1 MLQTIKK
8 GQTNDLVKA
17 VQYMIDTA
25 ARGNAD
31 GNFSAEFEDAVKKWQ
46 SEHNLDADGIIG
58 PKTWTA
64 LAAAMP
70 ICSTSKHKTSTYTA
84 ALQKLLGGMDVD
96 GVFGSQTKKAVAAYQ
111 TAKGLDADGIA
122 GPKTW
127 SALVT
132 GESEPAALTVPEQA
146 VSEDL
151 TEIAVQTV
159 SEDQTEIDRQ
169 TVSENQTEIDGQAVS
184 DEQPKPAPVVF
195 VQPVDYK
202 QGDSRWGSKMYSNH
216 NDKSQTMRNSA
227 CGPTSMAD
235 IVATWVD
242 KNITPYDLAQLALS
256 WGDRTYSSG
265 TAWAFFR
272 HAQEHYGFKT
282 MIQTTNLATLKAC
295 LENGGYAIA
304 SMGPGYWT
312 NGGHFICLWKHD
324 DTYIFANDPASSSR
338 KKQKLTQF
346 VKERKQYFCFY
357 R

>member
-8 GQTNDLVKA
+8 GQTNDLVKT

-25 ARGNAD
+25 ARGAAD
-31 GNFSAEFEDAVKKWQ
+31 GNFSADFEDAVKKWQ
-46 SEHNLDADGIIG
+46 TEHKLDADGIIG
-58 PKTWTA
+58 PKTWAA

-70 ICSTSKHKTSTYTA
+70 ICSTSKHATSTYTA
-84 ALQKLLGGMDVD
+84 ALQQLLGGVDVD

-111 TAKGLDADGIA
+111 TAKGLTADGIVGA
-122 GPKTW
+122 KTW

-132 GESEPAALTVPEQA
+132 DESEPAAQEA
-146 VSEDL
+146 
-151 TEIAVQTV
+151 
-159 SEDQTEIDRQ
+159 
-169 TVSENQTEIDGQAVS
+169 S
-184 DEQPKPAPVVF
+184 DEQARLAAVIF

-216 NDKSQTMRNSA
+216 GDKGQTMKNSA

-242 KNITPYDLAQLALS
+242 KNLTPYDLAQLALS

-272 HAQEHYGFKT
+272 HVQEHYGFKT
-282 MIQTTNLATLKAC
+282 MIQTTNLATLKTC
-295 LENGGYAIA
+295 LENGGYAVA

-312 NGGHFICLWKHD
+312 KGGHFICLWKHD
-324 DTYIFANDPASSSR
+324 GTNIYANDPASSSR

-357 R
+357 K